1 MKKLICVIFM
11 LAVIIGLGAA
21 ETVYSS
27 RLYRDLN
34 ARLIDVRSNIEK
46 ASTDGDFTA
55 AEKGIDEVVE
65 VWENNKEVVLMLTN
79 HSTVR
84 ALDDKFVSLKAWIEC
99 EGYEDAAA
107 LCDVSIALTEDMMDE
122 TYPVLG
128 NLF

>member
-34 ARLIDVRSNIEK
+34 ARLIDVR
-46 ASTDGDFTA
+46 
-55 AEKGIDEVVE
+55 
-65 VWENNKEVVLMLTN
+65 EVVLMLTN

-84 ALDDKFVSLKAWIEC
+84 SLDDKFVSLKAWIEC